1 MAVESTETSTRK
13 RSAMVLVDE
22 DEMTSVFIFR
32 PHVLGSWR
40 EAMPACFR
48 WETTQPFD

>member
-13 RSAMVLVDE
+13 RSAMVLEDE
-22 DEMTSVFIFR
+22 EMTSKFIFH
-32 PHVLGSWR
+32 PHVLRSWR